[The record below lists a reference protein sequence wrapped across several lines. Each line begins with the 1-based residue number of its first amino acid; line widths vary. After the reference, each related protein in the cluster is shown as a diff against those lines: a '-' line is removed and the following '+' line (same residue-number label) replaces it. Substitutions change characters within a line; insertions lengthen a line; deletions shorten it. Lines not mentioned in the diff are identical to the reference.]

1 VKEEIEREREKERKR
16 EGGRREG
23 KSATTMGSAV
33 EHEPA
38 ATAKVSHLSC
48 SLTTLNDTK
57 RHV

>member
-1 VKEEIEREREKERKR
+1 MREEIERERKR

>member
-1 VKEEIEREREKERKR
+1 MREEERKR
-16 EGGRREG
+16 ERERVG
-23 KSATTMGSAV
+23 EERGNQPQQCRNTMGSAM
-33 EHEPA
+33 EHELG